1 MWIVDAEKSLIRMI
15 FQMKTESEIFKICIE
30 KEIIGTSLFPL
41 TATAKIAKLIFNVKR
56 LLRVFDDDQVY

>member
-1 MWIVDAEKSLIRMI
+1 MI
-15 FQMKTESEIFKICIE
+15 FQMKTEGKIFKICIE